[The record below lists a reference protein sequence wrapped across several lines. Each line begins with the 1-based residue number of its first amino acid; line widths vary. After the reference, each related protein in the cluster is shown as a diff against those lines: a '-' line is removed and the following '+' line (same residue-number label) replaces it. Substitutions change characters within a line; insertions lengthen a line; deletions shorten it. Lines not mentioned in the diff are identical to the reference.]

1 MVQMT
6 SRPAASELVH
16 GKWEDVDALEALNV
30 LSNPVMIADA
40 ELVIRFVNDAAYQM
54 FEAIEPDIRQD
65 LPQFQARGVLN
76 KSIDQFHKNPAYQRR
91 LVSGMTKPHDGK
103 FTVGGKHLE
112 FRATPKFDT
121 KGDLVSVFVEWK
133 DQTALKDAQTQ
144 VERLIQG
151 VLDMAAAHQDG
162 LITRV
167 IPSDGLDAEYASIA
181 TKVNEMVDGHL
192 STQKKIIGAMQAF
205 AKGDLDFEIEQFSG
219 ERKFINEAI
228 EDVRYAFKT
237 VVSDIQGL
245 SQAIVDGNLDQVIKP
260 EAYDGAYRDII
271 EAFEQA
277 FASLNNTIHEINE
290 QVNQISVTITQV
302 SASAQSLSSD
312 AQMQS
317 TAVEQISATT
327 EETDQ
332 MVLSNADSSASISKV
347 VTAARGAT
355 RVGHTKM
362 SEMVAAMHDI
372 RGASSDIAKIIKV
385 IDEIAFQTN
394 LLALNAAVEAARAG
408 EHGRGFAVVAQEVR
422 SLAGRS
428 AQAAKETS
436 DLIESSG
443 DKVKAGVALA
453 DETQSSF
460 ASITTDIEKI
470 DGLMA
475 NIASSSAEQSRGI
488 TQISQAV
495 NEITKSSMS
504 VSNQSDELAAAAA
517 EMEAATQSVKGQMQR
532 FRLRPLAHRA
542 AVPQNFQSTQDVP
555 PEIMKQIQAYM
566 AGQTGR

>member
-6 SRPAASELVH
+6 ARPAASELVH
-16 GKWEDVDALEALNV
+16 GEWENVDALEALNV
-30 LSNPVMIADA
+30 LSNPVMIADN
-40 ELVIRFVNDAAYQM
+40 EMVIRFVNDAAYKM
-54 FEAIEPDIRQD
+54 FEAIEPDIQQD
-65 LPQFQARGVLN
+65 LPKFQARGVLN

-91 LVSGMTKPHDGK
+91 LVSGMLKPHDGK
-103 FTVGGKHLE
+103 FTIGGKHLE
-112 FRATPKFDT
+112 FRATPKFDMD
-121 KGDLVSVFVEWK
+121 GNLVSIFVEWK
-133 DQTALKDAQTQ
+133 DQTELKDAQTQ
-144 VERLIQG
+144 VERLISG

-162 LITRV
+162 MITSV
-167 IPSDGLDAEYASIA
+167 ISPDGLDAEYASIA
-181 TKVNEMVDGHL
+181 TKVNEMVNGHI
-192 STQKKIIGAMQAF
+192 TTKKKIIGAMQAF

-219 ERKFINEAI
+219 ERKFINDAI
-228 EDVRYAFKT
+228 EDVRHAFKT
-237 VVSDIQGL
+237 VVNDIQGL
-245 SQAIVDGNLDQVIKP
+245 SQAIVDGNLDQVITP
-260 EAYDGAYRDII
+260 ENYDGAYRDII
-271 EAFEQA
+271 EAFELA
-277 FASLNNTIHEINE
+277 YASLNNTIHEINE
-290 QVNQISVTITQV
+290 QINQISVTITQI
-302 SASAQSLSSD
+302 SSSAQSLSGD

-332 MVLSNADSSASISKV
+332 MVRSNADSSASISKV
-347 VTAARGAT
+347 VTAARGVTTDGQA
-355 RVGHTKM
+355 KM
-362 SEMVAAMHDI
+362 AEMVAAMHDI
-372 RGASSDIAKIIKV
+372 RGASTDIGKIIKV

-422 SLAGRS
+422 NLAGRS

-443 DKVKAGVALA
+443 NKVKAGVALA

-460 ASITTDIEKI
+460 VSITSDIEKI

-504 VSNQSDELAAAAA
+504 VTSQSDELAAAAA

-532 FRLRPLAHRA
+532 FKLRPRRKATA
-542 AVPQNFQSTQDVP
+542 TANTAPDMMQGVS
-555 PEIMKQIQAYM
+555 PEMMKQIQAFI
-566 AGQTGR
+566 ASQAR